1 MKHIIKTI
9 IILLISQ
16 MGYSQCQDV
25 YGNDVECP
33 TTEDSMLIY
42 ENSLKVYQYYENN
55 NLYRKIKTKK
65 ILTQKDFRDCF
76 YKLDSANHAF
86 KEIWVLRERYL
97 KGENVNMMER
107 GVLLPNDGKNIPLEN
122 YYERIDDYR
131 FYQRELECII
141 LNTKSPFPL
150 YDTRIA
156 PLYLNVY
163 RNHNS
168 SDSYNGDEV
177 EVALYIPITIKP
189 VALLTKEESIN
200 REKILKGTFLK
211 PKVVKEKKVQEIAT
225 IRDSIMN
232 KITPDI
238 VEQKYKSE
246 PKTEVVKLK
255 PKVVKKVLKKDI
267 LFEIPFDAQ
276 PLYLTNGIT
285 SSFAGYVYKGSF
297 VKIPKQLYND
307 YAVQIFA
314 RIILNDDIELGKIL
328 KIKYGGYINK
338 IVGDGYVL
346 KF

>member
-1 MKHIIKTI
+1 MKYIIKTI

-16 MGYSQCQDV
+16 IGYSQCKDV
-25 YGNDVECP
+25 FGNEVECP

-55 NLYRKIKTKK
+55 NFYKKIKIKK
-65 ILTQKDFRDCF
+65 ILTYKDFRDCF
-76 YKLDSANHAF
+76 YKLDSANQAF
-86 KEIWVLRERYL
+86 KEIWSMRERYL
-97 KGENVNMMER
+97 KGENVNMMEK
-107 GVLLPNDGKNIPLEN
+107 GILLPNDGKNIPLEN

-131 FYQRELECII
+131 FYQRELECGI
-141 LNTKSPFPL
+141 LNTNSPFPL

-163 RNHNS
+163 RNHNK

-189 VALLTKEESIN
+189 VALLTKEESIS
-200 REKILKGTFLK
+200 REKILNGTFLK
-211 PKVVKEKKVQEIAT
+211 KKEVKENKVQDIAV
-225 IRDSIMN
+225 IRDSIVN
-232 KITPDI
+232 KITPDM

-246 PKTEVVKLK
+246 IKTDVVKLK
-255 PKVVKKVLKKDI
+255 PKSVKKVLKKDI
-267 LFEIPFDAQ
+267 RFDIPTNAQ

-297 VKIPKQLYND
+297 VKVPKQFYND
-307 YAVQIFA
+307 FAVQTFA

-328 KIKYGGYINK
+328 KIKYGNYIHK